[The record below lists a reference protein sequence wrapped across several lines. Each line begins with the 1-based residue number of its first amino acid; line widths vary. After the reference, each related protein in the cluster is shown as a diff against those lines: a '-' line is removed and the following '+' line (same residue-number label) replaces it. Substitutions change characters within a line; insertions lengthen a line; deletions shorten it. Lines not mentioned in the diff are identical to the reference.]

1 MSMNES
7 LAAMTLGEFRDDIES
22 RAMPGC
28 GAVAANA
35 AANGLSL
42 VLKGLRLSRPNDDSG
57 DLEAH
62 ADLIDRADRL
72 VEELGGYAD
81 EDVSAFKAYL
91 AARKQAGEDEHS
103 DALDAAV
110 ERINQVPLDTAR
122 ACRRALELTLEA
134 KEHTRTA
141 LQSDTRAGAQLLHAG
156 LCMVLLNVDANIDTL
171 DNAEQREAL
180 AKERVALQ
188 ANADRLLDGMATNGT
203 PRAF

>member
-42 VLKGLRLSRPNDDSG
+42 ALKGLRLSKPRDGSQT
-57 DLEAH
+57 H
-62 ADLIDRADRL
+62 ANLIERADVLID
-72 VEELGGYAD
+72 ELGGYAD
-81 EDVSAFKAYL
+81 EDVAAFQAYL
-91 AARKQAGEDEHS
+91 AARKQAGEGEHS
-103 DALDAAV
+103 DALDDAV
-110 ERINQVPLDTAR
+110 ERINQVPLATAR

-134 KEHTRTA
+134 NGHTRAA

-156 LCMVLLNVDANIDTL
+156 LCMVLLNVDANIDGL
-171 DNAEQREAL
+171 DDETEQAQLREERRELQRRADAL
-180 AKERVALQ
+180 LEGLASAS
-188 ANADRLLDGMATNGT
+188 N
-203 PRAF
+203 

>member
-42 VLKGLRLSRPNDDSG
+42 ALKGLRLSKPRDGSQT
-57 DLEAH
+57 H
-62 ADLIDRADRL
+62 ANLIERADVLID
-72 VEELGGYAD
+72 ELGGYAD
-81 EDVSAFKAYL
+81 EDVAAFQAYL

-103 DALDAAV
+103 DALDAAI
-110 ERINQVPLDTAR
+110 ERINQVPLATAR

-134 KEHTRTA
+134 NDHTRAA

-156 LCMVLLNVDANIDTL
+156 LCMVLLNVDANIDGL
-171 DNAEQREAL
+171 DDEAEQAQLREERHELQRRADAL
-180 AKERVALQ
+180 LARL
-188 ANADRLLDGMATNGT
+188 ADASN
-203 PRAF
+203 

>member
-1 MSMNES
+1 MSAGKS
-7 LAAMTLGEFRDDIES
+7 LAAMTLGGFREDIES
-22 RAMPGC
+22 RSMPGC

-42 VLKGLRLSRPNDDSG
+42 VLKGLRLSKPRGDSG
-57 DLEAH
+57 DSEAH

-81 EDVSAFKAYL
+81 EDVAAFKAYL
-91 AARKQAGEDEHS
+91 AARKQTEDSEHS

-134 KEHTRTA
+134 NEHTRAA
-141 LQSDTRAGAQLLHAG
+141 LQSDTHAGARLLHAG

-171 DNAEQREAL
+171 DNAEQRETL
-180 AKERVALQ
+180 AEERVALQ
-188 ANADRLLDGMATNGT
+188 ANADRLLDRLVTN
-203 PRAF
+203 

>member
-1 MSMNES
+1 MSADES
-7 LAAMTLGEFRDDIES
+7 LAAMTLGGFREDIES
-22 RAMPGC
+22 RSMPGC

-42 VLKGLRLSRPNDDSG
+42 VLKGLRLSKPRGDSG
-57 DLEAH
+57 DSEAH

-81 EDVSAFKAYL
+81 EDVAAFKAYL
-91 AARKQAGEDEHS
+91 AARKQTDDEEHS

-134 KEHTRTA
+134 NEHTRAA

-156 LCMVLLNVDANIDTL
+156 LCMVLLNVDANIDGL
-171 DNAEQREAL
+171 DDGNERAQLREERGELQRRADAL
-180 AKERVALQ
+180 L
-188 ANADRLLDGMATNGT
+188 DRLA
-203 PRAF
+203 RASN

>member
-42 VLKGLRLSRPNDDSG
+42 VLKGLRLSKPRDGSQT
-57 DLEAH
+57 H
-62 ADLIDRADRL
+62 ANLIERADVLID
-72 VEELGGYAD
+72 ELGGYAD
-81 EDVSAFKAYL
+81 EDVAAFRAYL
-91 AARKQAGEDEHS
+91 AARKQAGEGEHS
-103 DALDAAV
+103 EALDDAV
-110 ERINQVPLDTAR
+110 ERINQVPLATAR

-134 KEHTRTA
+134 NGHTRAA

-156 LCMVLLNVDANIDTL
+156 LCMVLLNVDANIDGL
-171 DNAEQREAL
+171 DDETEQAQLREERRELQRRADAL
-180 AKERVALQ
+180 LEGLASAS
-188 ANADRLLDGMATNGT
+188 N
-203 PRAF
+203 